1 MTFALST
8 VSLSRR
14 HFFGFLDDMAVSSTC
29 IRLRNVTCLRRRH
42 FFFCF
47 STDDVAL
54 LDDFPS
60 AFATAVHLYGRHGLL
75 DDVHPPSRRY
85 ISTTRHFFFFFDDFH
100 PPWRRHVFATIW
112 FHFFDMISPPRPTDD
127 IYVAGAAA
135 ADRVHGDAN
144 RHCFSRCNCRPASP
158 GPVQAVR
165 LHLRVPVSG
174 DA

>member
-1 MTFALST
+1 MTWPSP
-8 VSLSRR
+8 R
-14 HFFGFLDDMAVSSTC
+14 HA
-29 IRLRNVTCLRRRH
+29 
-42 FFFCF
+42 
-47 STDDVAL
+47 
-54 LDDFPS
+54 S
-60 AFATAVHLYGRHGLL
+60 AFATLHVY
-75 DDVHPPSRRY
+75 DDDTFFFVSRRTTWPFSTTSHPPSRLLY
-85 ISTTRHFFFFFDDFH
+85 ISTGDMAFSTTSTRLRDVTSLRRDIFFFFFDDFH

>member
-42 FFFCF
+42 FFFVSRRTTWPF
-47 STDDVAL
+47 STT
-54 LDDFPS
+54 S
-60 AFATAVHLYGRHGLL
+60 
-75 DDVHPPSRRY
+75 HPPSRLLY
-85 ISTTRHFFFFFDDFH
+85 ISTGDMAFSTTSTRLRDVTSLRRDIFFFFFDDFH
-100 PPWRRHVFATIW
+100 PPWRRPVFATIW